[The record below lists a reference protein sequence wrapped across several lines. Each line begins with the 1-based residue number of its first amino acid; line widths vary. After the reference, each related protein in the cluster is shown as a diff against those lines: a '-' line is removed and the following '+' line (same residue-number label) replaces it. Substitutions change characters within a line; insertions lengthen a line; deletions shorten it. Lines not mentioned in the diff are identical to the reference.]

1 MDQGPKCKTKIIKLL
16 EENIRQ
22 KLHDIGLDN
31 DFFGYDIKGT
41 GNKRKKNRQTGL
53 HENFKPT
60 FFNKD
65 IIHSVLR

>member
-53 HENFKPT
+53 HEN
-60 FFNKD
+60 
-65 IIHSVLR
+65 V

>member
-1 MDQGPKCKTKIIKLL
+1 MDQGHKCKTKIIKLL

-22 KLHDIGLDN
+22 KLHDIGLGN

-53 HENFKPT
+53 HEN
-60 FFNKD
+60 
-65 IIHSVLR
+65 V